1 MKTELSLRPMLQR
14 AFTLIELLVVI
25 SIIGILAAMIM
36 PAASRAKLRANSIS
50 CVSRLRQLGLA
61 TRMYADDHNQC
72 MPSAELLPSMPLDPK
87 FPQPRICDVLALY
100 VGKVNSGTN
109 TPAAVVFKCP
119 SDKGRS
125 YISEGSSYEW
135 NAELNGRRID
145 ETRSATLH
153 LVQVE
158 IVNGEEV
165 LRKNESKTLS
175 FPPETTPLLLDYE
188 ENHPRPPK
196 PGKNVVFVDGHVSG
210 LEVPA
215 VIE

>member
-1 MKTELSLRPMLQR
+1 MKTELSLRPMVPR

-25 SIIGILAAMIM
+25 AIIGILAAMIM
-36 PAASRAKLRANSIS
+36 PAANRAKSKASSIS
-50 CVSRLRQLGLA
+50 CVSQLRQLGLA
-61 TRMYADDHNQC
+61 TRMYADDHNQS
-72 MPSAELLPSMPLDPK
+72 MPSAELLPSMPLDPSA
-87 FPQPRICDVLALY
+87 PQPRICDVLAPY
-100 VGKVNSGTN
+100 VGKVSSDTN
-109 TPAAVVFKCP
+109 TPAALVFKCP

-125 YISEGSSYEW
+125 YITEGSSYEW

-153 LVQVE
+153 VVQVE
-158 IVNGEEV
+158 IVNGQEV
-165 LRKNESKTLS
+165 LRKNEAKTLR

-196 PGKNVVFVDGHVSG
+196 PGKNVVFVDGHVTG